1 MPLYSLD
8 GVEPET
14 PGEGAYWVAPN
25 AQVIGRVILREA
37 ASVWFG
43 AVLRGDNEAIE
54 IGPRSNVQDG
64 SILHTDM
71 GFPLTVGADVTIG
84 HRVMLHGCT
93 IGDGAL
99 IGIGATV
106 LNGAK
111 IGKNCLVGAHALVT
125 EGKEIPDNSM
135 VLGAPAKV
143 IKPVD
148 DELAAVMRAGAEH
161 YVANWKRYAHGL
173 TKRAG

>member
-84 HRVMLHGCT
+84 HPVCQ
-93 IGDGAL
+93 
-99 IGIGATV
+99 
-106 LNGAK
+106 
-111 IGKNCLVGAHALVT
+111 
-125 EGKEIPDNSM
+125 
-135 VLGAPAKV
+135 APAS
-143 IKPVD
+143 PPSPGCSTP
-148 DELAAVMRAGAEH
+148 RCWRS
-161 YVANWKRYAHGL
+161 ANGR
-173 TKRAG
+173 